1 MNNSSFPWKLLRC
14 VHDKNGGRAFE
25 DIAYQYVEDHFKQ
38 YKWQKTSITRDGN
51 RDAYAVIS
59 VFSTHFKEAEIWMEA
74 KFSITHKNMSRYTI
88 DKTIV
93 SALCVG
99 RVSKVFFV
107 TNMLVPLRVRKQVL
121 LALEHDGF
129 GHQDI
134 SFCTKYDLEIW
145 LTNTEKGKELF
156 GHYFKGI
163 HPDLF
168 SVKGLKMLG
177 EPSFYDI
184 EINYNIFPEPLSSL
198 KTNHSY
204 IAEINVYSHH
214 ATHITISDVKGSGL
228 KLKEPHHFDIKKGV
242 NEIRLSIACQTN
254 ANPKLKLQSDDCKD
268 SILVEFSIPILDAEQ
283 YKITI
288 ASQSATQEK
297 ILELFQNYELRDN
310 GSMIYEITGPAGMG
324 KSYLLSKLAGNK
336 LMHHHHIIFYTFSSV
351 NITNNHILA
360 ELYLRLFY
368 YSIGVKQ
375 DDIVIEHLQ
384 IPKDLKEM
392 LTMLYKGNDTKLD
405 EWMLGACSKQLI
417 PQDFKNDRVIV
428 LDNTE
433 RLSNSQNIFLKY
445 LIQRIYASRSH
456 SFILLSGRRKM
467 YSGYSYRLYLRKED
481 LSKNLL
487 QVLNLRNSV
496 PRIFLRAI
504 RDVSSLSLIIDR
516 LFCDKG
522 YIPLSSNS
530 NHEILKFILKDKIE
544 KVVLNSDEGV
554 KDMLQ
559 LIYTLT
565 NGLPYQL
572 VYDNN
577 SLILPLIE
585 EDLVRYGTDS
595 YLPVNSLTCSLF
607 RENYTEYNLKSD
619 VLKQYLANC
628 NEDEQMRFNL
638 GSSNYYQYFERALER
653 TNDLISKQDY
663 RSVAY
668 ILEPL
673 FLPSI
678 KLDVLTEDPISI
690 RLRWNY
696 IYAKSNV
703 DTYFNIK
710 KEHEYFV
717 QDIDMVTQEE
727 SLECLIKSLAEIVC
741 FSFEDA
747 DIISVYEYAEKV
759 RIVRRKLNL
768 RNKKANEAM
777 LLCKSIILLSLCSED
792 KYDQAE
798 VCLREIESSYA
809 SFDEIPVI
817 KMRYARCFFHCDIDK
832 AMNIL
837 QEVLPVLKESHN
849 YKWANACQLDIQFL
863 TYLKDTNA
871 YALFKGIKTI
881 RESIP
886 QYVSLYRCNLRLFA
900 ACALVNAKETF
911 GSEEETEF
919 FSYWDEY
926 EDERGSRFQKEKGY
940 DYMIL
945 AAVDYLHG
953 KLQEMSDKLETAK
966 SFFLQLGESYKIPIE
981 HNLTISKQGQ
991 LADRRVLFYNK
1002 KSNMNPMYFYIDP
1015 RMW

>member
-1 MNNSSFPWKLLRC
+1 MDNSSFPWKLLKC
-14 VHDKNGGRAFE
+14 DHDKNGGRAFE

-59 VFSTHFKEAEIWMEA
+59 VFSTHCNEAEIWMEA
-74 KFSITHKNMSRYTI
+74 KFSISHKNMSRYTI

-129 GHQDI
+129 GHQDVC
-134 SFCTKYDLEIW
+134 FCTKYDLEIW
-145 LTNTEKGKELF
+145 LTNTEKGKVIFE
-156 GHYFKGI
+156 HYFKGI
-163 HPDLF
+163 HPDQFL
-168 SVKGLKMLG
+168 VKGLKMLG

-204 IAEINVYSHH
+204 IAEMNVYSHR
-214 ATHITISDVKGSGL
+214 ATHITVSNVKGSGL
-228 KLKEPHHFDIKKGV
+228 KLKEPHHFDVKKGV

-268 SILVEFSIPILDAEQ
+268 SIFVDFSIPILGAKQ
-283 YKITI
+283 YEITI

-297 ILELFQNYELRDN
+297 ILELFQNYELTDN
-310 GSMIYEITGPAGMG
+310 RSMIYEITGPAGMG
-324 KSYLLSKLAGNK
+324 KSYLLSKLVGNK
-336 LMHHHHIIFYTFSSV
+336 LMHQHHIIFYTFSSV
-351 NITNNHILA
+351 YMTNNHILA
-360 ELYLRLFY
+360 ELYLRLYY

-375 DDIVIEHLQ
+375 DNIVIEHLQ

-392 LTMLYKGNDTKLD
+392 LNMLVKGNDTKLD
-405 EWMLGACSKQLI
+405 EWMLGAYNKQLI
-417 PQDFKNDRVIV
+417 PQEFKNDRVVV
-428 LDNTE
+428 LDSTE
-433 RLSNSQNIFLKY
+433 RLSTSQNIFLKY

-496 PRIFLRAI
+496 PRIYLRAI

-516 LFCDKG
+516 LCSDKG
-522 YIPLSSNS
+522 CIPHDSNS
-530 NHEILKFILKDKIE
+530 KDEILKLILKDKIE
-544 KVVLNSDEGV
+544 KILLNSDEGV
-554 KDMLQ
+554 KDMLH

-585 EDLVRYGTDS
+585 ENLVRYGTDS
-595 YLPVNSLTCSLF
+595 YLPVNSLICSLF

-628 NEDEQMRFNL
+628 SEEEQMRFNL
-638 GSSNYYQYFERALER
+638 GSPQYYQYLERALQL
-653 TNDLISKQDY
+653 TNGLISKQDY

-673 FLPSI
+673 FLPAI
-678 KLDVLTEDPISI
+678 KLDVLTEDPVSI
-690 RLRWNY
+690 KLRWNY

-710 KEHEYFV
+710 KEYEFFV

-747 DIISVYEYAEKV
+747 DIISVYEYAEKAS
-759 RIVRRKLNL
+759 IIRRKLAF
-768 RNKKANEAM
+768 RNRKADEAM
-777 LLCKSIILLSLCSED
+777 LLCKSIILLTFCSED

-798 VCLREIESSYA
+798 VCLRETESSYG

-817 KMRYARCFFHCDIDK
+817 KMRYARCFFHSDIDK

-871 YALFKGIKTI
+871 YALFEGIKTI

-911 GSEEETEF
+911 GSGEETEF

-945 AAVDYLHG
+945 AAVDYLFG
-953 KLQEMSDKLETAK
+953 KLQEMSDKLEAAK

-991 LADRRVLFYNK
+991 LTDRRVLFYNEN
-1002 KSNMNPMYFYIDP
+1002 SNMNPMYFYLDP